1 MIRLKEQQPAPDKTR
16 IFREATAAAAETFGP
31 SSYLTGLSFLMTR
44 TTEAIIATQWGTFLW
59 SAIGILLML
68 TLAFRSVVLAV
79 LAILPTLLVGRP
91 GAGPDGL
98 AQDQARHG
106 HGPGGERRP
115 GAFGRRHVSLPAPV
129 PPRAEDAA
137 VPATALRELPRER
150 AGGPSFQPG
159 RGVGF
164 AALRA
169 SEFEPFVNFGTMV
182 GIATAGSTLGNLVL
196 LPACLTLGQRWR
208 RKRQEKR
215 ETHGSRKLLVGG
227 VGPTAGGAS

>member
-1 MIRLKEQQPAPDKTR
+1 MIRLKEQQPAPDKSR

-68 TLAFRSVVLAV
+68 TLAFRSLVLAV
-79 LAILPTLLVGRP
+79 LAILPTLLSV
-91 GAGPDGL
+91 ALVLGL
-98 AQDQARHG
+98 MGWLKIQLDM
-106 HGPGGERRP
+106 
-115 GAFGRRHVSLPAPV
+115 
-129 PPRAEDAA
+129 
-137 VPATALRELPRER
+137 ATALVASVALGLSVDDTFHCLLQFHRER
-150 AGGPSFQPG
+150 KTRRFRRRLFESYRVSGPGVLLSSLAVA
-159 RGVGF
+159 VGF